1 MAKVFCDLHIFLEGV
16 FTKEV
21 QHGLFKNEG
30 QFGYLIPWY
39 LVRQNKT
46 ILGMAKPSPLHSGDP
61 SLVALG
67 AGIRR
72 RRKELG
78 LSQEALALATD
89 LDRSYVGGVERGEHN
104 LSFVSISRLSNALQT
119 KVSELLKSCKL

>member
-1 MAKVFCDLHIFLEGV
+1 M
-16 FTKEV
+16 
-21 QHGLFKNEG
+21 
-30 QFGYLIPWY
+30 
-39 LVRQNKT
+39 
-46 ILGMAKPSPLHSGDP
+46 GMAKPSPLHSGDP
-61 SLVALG
+61 TLVALG
-67 AGIRR
+67 AGIRL

-104 LSFVSISRLSNALQT
+104 LSFVSLSRLSLALEM

>member
-1 MAKVFCDLHIFLEGV
+1 M
-16 FTKEV
+16 
-21 QHGLFKNEG
+21 
-30 QFGYLIPWY
+30 
-39 LVRQNKT
+39 
-46 ILGMAKPSPLHSGDP
+46 GMAKPSPIHSGDP

-67 AGIRR
+67 AGIRL

-104 LSFVSISRLSNALQT
+104 LSFVSL
-119 KVSELLKSCKL
+119 CKLCESLEISVSVLLEQCGQ

>member
-1 MAKVFCDLHIFLEGV
+1 
-16 FTKEV
+16 
-21 QHGLFKNEG
+21 
-30 QFGYLIPWY
+30 
-39 LVRQNKT
+39 
-46 ILGMAKPSPLHSGDP
+46 MAKPSPLHSGDP

-67 AGIRR
+67 AVIRL

-104 LSFVSISRLSNALQT
+104 LSFLSLYKLCGALDT
-119 KVSELLKSCKL
+119 KVYELLRSCKL

>member
-1 MAKVFCDLHIFLEGV
+1 
-16 FTKEV
+16 
-21 QHGLFKNEG
+21 
-30 QFGYLIPWY
+30 
-39 LVRQNKT
+39 
-46 ILGMAKPSPLHSGDP
+46 MAKPSPLHSGDP
-61 SLVALG
+61 NLVALG

-104 LSFVSISRLSNALQT
+104 LSFVSLCRLSLALDM
-119 KVSELLKSCKL
+119 KASELLKSCML